1 MNSNCLLAFTEVM
14 THDRMRQL
22 CSVTFCTAMMIHCWS
37 HYYWDRYH
45 WQWHCRKQILW
56 AWVLYRILS
65 LSSMDLA
72 INNVTNL
79 CNFMGKMFVCVCV
92 WVSVYLELLSH
103 FLPFK
108 IHLTNIL
115 PILIKMV
122 DFKNL
127 AWATSLATGAS
138 RKFIYLLYRA
148 SGKKSY
154 CHTLCTDTHMHTH
167 TNTDLSVSPSATAMW
182 YGSNKVCTP
191 SNMLCA
197 SWWYL
202 AKSWNKT
209 VHMKGSAHFHLKTCF
224 VSPQNSTKYFMQI
237 FKTQH
242 QASIKYKSL
251 WHRVALNLH
260 WSHQNWIESVKLKG
274 VITM

>member
-1 MNSNCLLAFTEVM
+1 MKWTVTACWLSQKSWHMTEWGSYAQSHSVLQWWFIADPIITETGTTGSGTVENKYYELEYFTEFYLFQAWTWKLTMLQIYV
-14 THDRMRQL
+14 TLWGRCL
-22 CSVTFCTAMMIHCWS
+22 C
-37 HYYWDRYH
+37 
-45 WQWHCRKQILW
+45 
-56 AWVLYRILS
+56 
-65 LSSMDLA
+65 
-72 INNVTNL
+72 
-79 CNFMGKMFVCVCV
+79 VCVCV

-108 IHLTNIL
+108 
-115 PILIKMV
+115 MV

-127 AWATSLATGAS
+127 AWATSFATRAS
-138 RKFIYLLYRA
+138 RKFIYLPYRA

-154 CHTLCTDTHMHTH
+154 CHTLCTDTHMRMHTH

-209 VHMKGSAHFHLKTCF
+209 VHMKGSAHFHLKSCF

-251 WHRVALNLH
+251 WHLSP
-260 WSHQNWIESVKLKG
+260 WTYIEVIKIGLK
-274 VITM
+274 V

>member
-14 THDRMRQL
+14 THDRMRQS
-22 CSVTFCTAMMIHCWS
+22 CHSVL
-37 HYYWDRYH
+37 
-45 WQWHCRKQILW
+45 QWFIADTISTETGTTGSGTVDFFKLW
-56 AWVLYRILS
+56 AWVFYRILF

-79 CNFMGKMFVCVCV
+79 CNFVGKMVCVCV
-92 WVSVYLELLSH
+92 CVQVSVYLELLSH

-138 RKFIYLLYRA
+138 RKFIYLPYRA

-154 CHTLCTDTHMHTH
+154 CHTLCTDTHMRMHTH

-209 VHMKGSAHFHLKTCF
+209 VHMKGSAHFHLKSCF

-251 WHRVALNLH
+251 WHLSP
-260 WSHQNWIESVKLKG
+260 WTYIEVIKIGLK
-274 VITM
+274 V